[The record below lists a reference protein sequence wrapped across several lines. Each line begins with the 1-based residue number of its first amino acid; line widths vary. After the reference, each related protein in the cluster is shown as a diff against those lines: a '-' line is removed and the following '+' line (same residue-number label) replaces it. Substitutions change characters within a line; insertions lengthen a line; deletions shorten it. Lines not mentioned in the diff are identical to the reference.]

1 VSLHGNR
8 PEAPTE
14 ETSTTTTE
22 PVTVLEGRT
31 LQPGH
36 EDDYH
41 DWVHRTIAASERFPG
56 VRGITVLA
64 PEAGRPGERYLV
76 LSFVNEAAKRTW
88 QQSED
93 WRRLRQEA
101 ATFSTPHVQRA
112 TGMEPWFV
120 LPDQG
125 VTTPPRWKM
134 SIAIIPPAYVIGLAV
149 VLLTDAFLG
158 RWPYL
163 ASFLIVTVCLGFLLT
178 YVGIPLSTRLLHQW
192 LYPTGVTERES

>member
-1 VSLHGNR
+1 M
-8 PEAPTE
+8 
-14 ETSTTTTE
+14 
-22 PVTVLEGRT
+22 TVLEGRT

-41 DWVHRTIAASERFPG
+41 DWVHRTIAASERFRG

-76 LSFVNEAAKRTW
+76 LSLVNEAAKRTW
-88 QQSED
+88 QQSEE
-93 WRRLRQEA
+93 WTRLKQEG

-112 TGMEPWFV
+112 TGMEPWLV

-125 VTTPPRWKM
+125 VTTPPKWKM
-134 SIAIIPPAYVIGLAV
+134 SIAVIPPAYVIGLAV

-158 RWPYL
+158 NWPFL
-163 ASFLIVTVCLGFLLT
+163 ASFLAVTVCLGFLLT
-178 YVGIPLSTRLLHQW
+178 YVGIPLSTRLLHTW
-192 LYPTGVTERES
+192 L